1 MKTDSNETKTENP
14 AANASTEKPPGLFG
28 RIFKK
33 LDDSMKQKADEKS
46 RQSCCGGDDD
56 GKGGKCC

>member
-1 MKTDSNETKTENP
+1 MSKTE
-14 AANASTEKPPGLFG
+14 TEATKPSQSEEKQPGLFG

-33 LDDSMKQKADEKS
+33 LDDSMKQKADAKS
-46 RQSCCGGDDD
+46 QQSCCGGDSN

>member
-1 MKTDSNETKTENP
+1 MIMSETKTEK
-14 AANASTEKPPGLFG
+14 TETNQTAEKQPGLFG

-33 LDDSMKQKADEKS
+33 LDASMKQKADANS
-46 RQSCCGGDDD
+46 QQGCCGGDDD